1 MVKMVGKVYLISM
14 YVLTSYLLQTVKIK
28 FVYLGVQISHI
39 LFCIFVRLF
48 LFIFPG
54 VNELKQRVKLICFF
68 ILLIDFEY
76 SIVKDSTVR
85 VIF

>member
-1 MVKMVGKVYLISM
+1 M

-28 FVYLGVQISHI
+28 FILMYNLSIWVVQISHI

-54 VNELKQRVKLICFF
+54 VNELKQRIKLICFF

-76 SIVKDSTVR
+76 SIVKDNTVR